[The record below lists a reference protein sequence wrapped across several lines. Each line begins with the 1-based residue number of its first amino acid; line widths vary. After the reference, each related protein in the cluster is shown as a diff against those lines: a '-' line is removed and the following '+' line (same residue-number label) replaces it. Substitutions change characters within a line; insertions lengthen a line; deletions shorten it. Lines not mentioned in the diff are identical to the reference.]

1 MVRKYLFLASMAIGL
16 TAMAAQKERAER
28 SDVLYGIATHKV
40 SDFVK
45 SEKVRIN
52 DGSVANRAAKVGSTS
67 VEWKRPAGQ
76 FWGTGYL
83 PEVNGGFY
91 ARTPLQLRPWVEYT
105 FENISSAGGV
115 GTWTV
120 MNWNSETGEFEDW
133 TSKDET
139 ITASYL
145 LHEAVNTPRLAYRG
159 QVTYPTQFS
168 GEKETYNEADG
179 IGYIPVYPEC
189 DMTINTIEYGS
200 GLKMAV
206 SSHYWGVFTRNA
218 TEGGGLIRYSGA
230 RGYEGMEDVES
241 DGLWFGTNAQGY
253 NASATR
259 FEKPDMPY
267 LLNEV
272 VWYYIYNSD
281 IPKEIPLK
289 AYVFKTVDD
298 AKPYTYINSRDEEV
312 TVETLEVGELLAVAE
327 AVVPVTVKGNEEEI
341 ESNCVRFAFK
351 EKNPV
356 TGAENAYSLEIE
368 DDITIIV
375 VGYDVD
381 LGNGG
386 WISSLMSTDEFDEG
400 YGNLGF
406 LGRLEETED
415 GAISYDMRAISD
427 FFVNPTPK
435 TVLGVLAD
443 VSYPWITP
451 PPSLGIPSEIKL
463 PNEGVTTETELGLQV
478 GLTLLSSSMTE
489 DYEITYNGE
498 EECDWFELV
507 GLDDEMEINEDGD
520 EEFAGFTYVD
530 FEAAPNP
537 TDENRTVTVKISI
550 PAASYEITFLQ
561 GSNNNAVEIVG
572 VDSKAEYFDLQ
583 GRRVVNPDKGI
594 YIKKTAN
601 KAEKVI
607 L

>member
-1 MVRKYLFLASMAIGL
+1 MVRKYLFLASMAFGL
-16 TAMAAQKERAER
+16 TAVAAQKDAVKR
-28 SDVLYGIATHKV
+28 SDVLYGISTPKV

-45 SEKVRIN
+45 SEKAKLN
-52 DGSVANRAAKVGSTS
+52 DGSVVNRAAKAGSTA
-67 VEWKRPAGQ
+67 VQWKRPAGQ

-91 ARTPLQLRPWVEYT
+91 SRTPLQLRPWVEYT
-105 FENISSAGGV
+105 FENISTATGT

-120 MNWNSETGEFEDW
+120 ENWNGETQQFEDW
-133 TSKDET
+133 TSRDKN

-145 LHEAVNTPRLAYRG
+145 RYEAVNAPRLSYRG
-159 QVTYPTQFS
+159 QVPYPTQFE
-168 GEKETYNEADG
+168 GEKETYSEADN
-179 IGYIPVYPEC
+179 IGYINVYPDC
-189 DMTINTIEYGS
+189 DMTINTKEYGA

-206 SSHYWGVFTRNA
+206 SSHYWSYFTRNA
-218 TEGGGLIRYSGA
+218 TEGGGLIRYYGA
-230 RGYEGMEDVES
+230 KGYEGMENPDE
-241 DGLWFGTNAQGY
+241 DGMWFGTNAQGF
-253 NASATR
+253 NAAATR

-272 VWYYIYNSD
+272 DWYYLYNSD

-289 AYVFKTVDD
+289 AYVFKTLDD
-298 AKPYTYINSRDEEV
+298 AKPYTFTNSQDVEV

-327 AVVPVTVKGNEEEI
+327 AVVPVTVKSGETEI
-341 ESNCVRFAFK
+341 SSDCVRFQFK

-375 VGYDVD
+375 TGFDAD

-406 LGRLEETED
+406 LGSFEESED
-415 GAISYDMRAISD
+415 GVISYSMRSLTD
-427 FFVNPTPK
+427 FFSNPLPK
-435 TVLGVLAD
+435 TVLGILAD
-443 VSYPWITP
+443 VSYPWVVP
-451 PPSLGIPSEIKL
+451 YYDYPDQIKL
-463 PNEGVTTETELGLQV
+463 PNEGETTEEVQGLQV
-478 GLTLLSSSMTE
+478 GMVFMSSAMTE

-507 GLDDEMEINEDGD
+507 GVDDEMDVNEDGE
-520 EEFAGFTYVD
+520 EEFAGITILD

-550 PAASYEITFLQ
+550 PAAYYEITFLQ
-561 GSNNNAVEIVG
+561 GTNNMAVDVVSVEKNV
-572 VDSKAEYFDLQ
+572 EYFDLQ
-583 GRRVVNPDKGI
+583 GRRVANPENGL
-594 YIKKTAN
+594 YIKKSGN